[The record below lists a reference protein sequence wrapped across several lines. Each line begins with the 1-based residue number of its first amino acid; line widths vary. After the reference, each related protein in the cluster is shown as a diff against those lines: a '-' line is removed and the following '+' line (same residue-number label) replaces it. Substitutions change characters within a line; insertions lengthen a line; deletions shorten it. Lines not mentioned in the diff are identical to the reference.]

1 MTSYFSTSRIGTY
14 TLRYTDEWR
23 YDREMLNGHL
33 YGYIVNTT
41 NTHTMSKHSNIET
54 LTATSR
60 DRDAPAIGHCWSRGR
75 REETTGHQ
83 LTRENDEKTEWRA
96 KRRSN

>member
-60 DRDAPAIGHCWSRGR
+60 DRDAPARTLLEQRKEGGDDWTPTDK
-75 REETTGHQ
+75 RE
-83 LTRENDEKTEWRA
+83 R
-96 KRRSN
+96 